1 MNSTLGNICDLDLIP
16 AYIDGELNAKAQ
28 TAFDAHLT
36 NCADCRDALRAQ
48 RQFVCELD
56 SALSADI
63 EIDVPKNFSK
73 VVAARA
79 VSDMSGV
86 RSATEHRKALVFCL
100 FLAVTGFGLLG
111 SATREVAFSV
121 VRRVAGAIVGVVGF
135 FWNAVYDSIVSIAII
150 FRVLSRKFIV
160 ETGSSGFVL
169 VLLAL
174 AVILLSRLISGY
186 HRTGA
191 TD

>member
-1 MNSTLGNICDLDLIP
+1 MDSPLENICDRDLIP
-16 AYIDGELNAKAQ
+16 SYIDGELDLLAQ
-28 TAFDAHLT
+28 NRFERHLKECG
-36 NCADCRDALRAQ
+36 NCRDELRAH
-48 RQFVCELD
+48 RLFVCDLD
-56 SALSADI
+56 SALTTDI
-63 EIDVPKNFSK
+63 QIDVPKNFSQ

-86 RSATEHRKALVFCL
+86 RSAAEKRKTLAFCL
-100 FLAVTGFGLLG
+100 LLAVTGFGLLG
-111 SATREVAFSV
+111 GATREIAFSV
-121 VRRVAGAIVGVVGF
+121 VRRVAWAMVGVAGF
-135 FWNAVYDSIVSIAII
+135 FWNAVYDSIVSIAVIS
-150 FRVLSRKFIV
+150 RVLSRKFIV
-160 ETGSSGFVL
+160 ETGSLGVVV

>member
-1 MNSTLGNICDLDLIP
+1 MNPTLENICDLDLIP
-16 AYIDGELNAKAQ
+16 AYIDGELDAQ
-28 TAFDAHLT
+28 AQSVFDAHLVD
-36 NCADCRDALRAQ
+36 CAACRDELRVHQ
-48 RQFVCELD
+48 LFVCELD
-56 SALSADI
+56 SAMTADI
-63 EIDVPKNFSK
+63 ELEVPKNFSK

-79 VSDMSGV
+79 ISDMSGV
-86 RSATEHRKALVFCL
+86 RSAPENRKALVFCL
-100 FLAVTGFGLLG
+100 ILAVTGFGLLG
-111 SATREVAFSV
+111 GATRAVALTV

-135 FWNAVYDSIVSIAII
+135 FWNAVYDSIVSITVIS
-150 FRVLSRKFIV
+150 RVLSRKFIV
-160 ETGSSGFVL
+160 ETGNSEAVL